1 MGKRRSAPASP
12 ARVGRARARGGALSL
27 AERDAADVV
36 RSLRRLVKGLHE
48 YSKALQQRS
57 GLSSPQAWALSIIEA
72 EAEAGGG
79 LRLGELAERMYAHPS
94 TVSGIMERLVT
105 RGIVRRETDPRDR
118 RGIRLSLTPAGRRLL
133 KSSPPPIQVGLR
145 RALVAMPPAR
155 LRILRASLAQVARV
169 AELDRIEAPFFVG

>member
-1 MGKRRSAPASP
+1 MGKRRSAPAAS
-12 ARVGRARARGGALSL
+12 ARAGRVRARARARSR

-72 EAEAGGG
+72 EADGG

-133 KSSPPPIQVGLR
+133 KSSPPPVQVGLR
-145 RALVAMPPAR
+145 RALVAMPAAR
-155 LRILRASLAQVARV
+155 LRILRASLEQVARV